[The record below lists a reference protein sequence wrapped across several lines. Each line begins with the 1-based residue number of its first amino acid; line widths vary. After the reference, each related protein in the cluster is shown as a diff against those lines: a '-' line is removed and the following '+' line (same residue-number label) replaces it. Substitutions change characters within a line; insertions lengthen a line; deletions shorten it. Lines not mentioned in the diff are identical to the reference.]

1 MSSPLSGDDDP
12 ITLHPSTL
20 AALAAFRREREA
32 AEEEAKREAEDD
44 GARLL
49 LTEDYSESQFWYS
62 EETSQFLA
70 EEVCWC
76 REQVGGGEVVFL
88 SSPSAYKAYRSLV
101 RRRGGGGGGSGSS
114 DAQAAHLLEYDS
126 RFSVFGDAFVKYDYN
141 HPLEGIPGRL
151 LGRCSVVML
160 DPPFLNRDC
169 LAGFAQTVRA
179 LQLPTGETRV
189 LLATGAVQLAF
200 AKELLGLRPTQR
212 PILHAG
218 GRLSN
223 PFALFSNYEP
233 EEALLGWDEESERAS
248 MS

>member
-1 MSSPLSGDDDP
+1 LCGDDHDP

-44 GARLL
+44 GASLL
-49 LTEDYSESQFWYS
+49 MTEDYGESQFWYS

-101 RRRGGGGGGSGSS
+101 RRRGAGGGGSSS
-114 DAQAAHLLEYDS
+114 DAQAAHLFEYDS

-141 HPLEGIPGRL
+141 HPLEGIPERL

-223 PFALFSNYEP
+223 PFALFSSYEH
-233 EEALLGWDEESERAS
+233 EEALLGWDEEAERAAGTGAK
-248 MS
+248 